1 MAFDICSLVVVVL
14 ASGEEAHWRFS
25 FLGSARSDKSDKNA
39 SERSQVGTAN
49 RPTEAGSTLILMT
62 LPSIGEATSSVTRS
76 SKSQTSENYRSP
88 VEQVLV
94 QAPTRRSSGFAGSL
108 VREYAH
114 SKSPAS
120 KMSCNI

>member
-25 FLGSARSDKSDKNA
+25 FLGSARSDKSD
-39 SERSQVGTAN
+39 
-49 RPTEAGSTLILMT
+49 ILMT

-76 SKSQTSENYRSP
+76 SKSQTSENNRSP